1 MRCATPRPPRP
12 PPSFG
17 QPRADILTQLR
28 IYSVFAESRW
38 RPRTARSRGA
48 SVLNSC
54 RARLSSSSFS
64 TPREIA
70 EQLQRAEDQKAA
82 AFGRND
88 FAALPAMQEEVERL
102 AALLQAA
109 EGAGRADAAARS
121 ELERSQAE
129 RLAELRRD
137 AEQAVSGAQAAV
149 RDKL

>member
-1 MRCATPRPPRP
+1 M
-12 PPSFG
+12 
-17 QPRADILTQLR
+17 
-28 IYSVFAESRW
+28 
-38 RPRTARSRGA
+38 A
-48 SVLNSC
+48 SVRMVP
-54 RARLSSSSFS
+54 RARLAARVACRALCPAPPCHLLRTRPCLHNRVPRRLLATTTTTAASPSPHAS
-64 TPREIA
+64 PREIA

-88 FAALPAMQEEVERL
+88 FAALPALQEEVERL

-109 EGAGRADAAARS
+109 EGAGRAAAAARS
-121 ELERSQAE
+121 KLERSQAE

>member
-1 MRCATPRPPRP
+1 MAPVNMVP
-12 PPSFG
+12 
-17 QPRADILTQLR
+17 
-28 IYSVFAESRW
+28 
-38 RPRTARSRGA
+38 
-48 SVLNSC
+48 
-54 RARLSSSSFS
+54 RARLAARVACHALCPTPPCHLLRTHPYLHNRVPRRLLATTSASPSPHAS
-64 TPREIA
+64 PREIA

-88 FAALPAMQEEVERL
+88 FAALPALQEEVERL

-137 AEQAVSGAQAAV
+137 AEQAVSGAKAAV

>member
-1 MRCATPRPPRP
+1 VPRRLLATTTTTSAS
-12 PPSFG
+12 PS
-17 QPRADILTQLR
+17 PH
-28 IYSVFAESRW
+28 
-38 RPRTARSRGA
+38 A
-48 SVLNSC
+48 S
-54 RARLSSSSFS
+54 
-64 TPREIA
+64 PREIA

-88 FAALPAMQEEVERL
+88 FAALPALQEEVERL

>member
-1 MRCATPRPPRP
+1 MVP
-12 PPSFG
+12 
-17 QPRADILTQLR
+17 
-28 IYSVFAESRW
+28 
-38 RPRTARSRGA
+38 
-48 SVLNSC
+48 
-54 RARLSSSSFS
+54 RARLAARVACRALCPAPPCHLLRTRPCLHSRAPRRFVATASPSPHAS
-64 TPREIA
+64 PREIA

-88 FAALPAMQEEVERL
+88 FAALPALQEEVERL